1 MSIDSYTED
10 HILGFHLFIP
20 MEYVESA
27 ALFFTSMEVEMD
39 RLLTTPTQRNNDPP
53 QPLEALTERL
63 SPNIKN

>member
-1 MSIDSYTED
+1 
-10 HILGFHLFIP
+10 